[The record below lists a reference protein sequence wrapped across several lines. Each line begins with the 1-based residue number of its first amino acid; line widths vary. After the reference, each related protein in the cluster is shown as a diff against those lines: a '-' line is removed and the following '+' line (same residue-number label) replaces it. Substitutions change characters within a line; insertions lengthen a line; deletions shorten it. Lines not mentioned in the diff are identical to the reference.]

1 MTVVDRRGVWVQYDT
16 ICEEPKPQP
25 QCTTPWQ
32 IALAPKLNHQRERP
46 KRKTRRDEAT
56 HLPWP
61 PPTTPS
67 HGHPWSTL
75 HLAHPFA
82 CRPVMWQQLT
92 QKRQNGGEVIKG
104 GSKGQ
109 EGFRRGWRGQENKR
123 VVGERRRG
131 VTCGFVQQ
139 LQLFEGEIFAEIE
152 FADHLRPPPWTTA
165 PGSTSHRPPPLS
177 IATLLHFLSN
187 LSSFA
192 LRLSQMTD
200 VTRVPSRGLSLQGT
214 ERKSWF
220 QIITNHKL

>member
-1 MTVVDRRGVWVQYDT
+1 
-16 ICEEPKPQP
+16 
-25 QCTTPWQ
+25 
-32 IALAPKLNHQRERP
+32 
-46 KRKTRRDEAT
+46 
-56 HLPWP
+56 
-61 PPTTPS
+61 
-67 HGHPWSTL
+67 
-75 HLAHPFA
+75 
-82 CRPVMWQQLT
+82 
-92 QKRQNGGEVIKG
+92 VIKG
-104 GSKGQ
+104 GLRGKRGS
-109 EGFRRGWRGQENKR
+109 EGVEGGQENKR
-123 VVGERRRG
+123 VEGERRRG

-214 ERKSWF
+214 EQKS
-220 QIITNHKL
+220 